1 MESPSPPDP
10 VRGELVSKRQPLIY
24 LDHHATTPVDPR
36 VVDAMLP
43 YFTEH
48 FGNASSRTHAWG
60 WRAEAA
66 VEDARERI
74 ANALGAH
81 DPRSVLFTSGTTES
95 DNLALKGVA
104 RANRQRGNHIVSVCT
119 EHPAV
124 LEACEQLEAEGFR
137 VTLLEVDSGGL
148 VAPDGVAQALTGET
162 VLVSV
167 MAANSEIG
175 VLQPLAEIA
184 AICRERGVPLH
195 TDAAQAVGKIP
206 VDVESDG
213 VDLLSMCA
221 HKLYGPKGVGA
232 LYVRQQ
238 RPRLRVEPLLHGG
251 GHERGFRS
259 GTLPV
264 PLIVGFA
271 KAVELCVADLEVEA
285 GRLRGLR
292 DRLWGLLSSKLE
304 GVDLNG
310 DPDQRLPGNLNVSFT
325 GVAADALISRLRG
338 VALSTGSA
346 CASAGGQPSHVLR
359 ALGLSEAR
367 ARGAVRFGLGRS
379 NTEEEI
385 DDAAGRVIQV
395 VRELR
400 NGPGT
405 SPPLSVRD

>member
-1 MESPSPPDP
+1 M
-10 VRGELVSKRQPLIY
+10 
-24 LDHHATTPVDPR
+24 
-36 VVDAMLP
+36 VDAMLP

>member
-1 MESPSPPDP
+1 M
-10 VRGELVSKRQPLIY
+10 RGELVSKRQPLIY